1 MLSVQV
7 AASESVKR
15 AFRRRRVAA
24 ATAAFLVVSASG
36 NAGERSFLL
45 SMLPFANPSGLAA
58 TFSTTGNVDLTGPFF
73 QSFGTNGR
81 ACVTCHQPS
90 TGWTITPQQ
99 VQARFNASGG
109 SDPIFRTNDGSNS
122 PNADVSTVDAR
133 RAAYRMLLTKGLI
146 RVGIAI
152 PPDAEFELVDV
163 DDPYGYASAQEL
175 SLFRRPLPSTNL
187 RFLSTV
193 MWDGRETF
201 RDAAS
206 PFCILGTVSC
216 FASIH
221 FDLAEQASH
230 ATTGHAQAVGEL
242 SSEQR
247 EKIVEFE
254 SALFTA
260 QIFDDAAGEL
270 NAGRAHG
277 GPRLLSAQDF
287 YFGINDAVSGDY
299 RTGRLFD
306 SDVFTLYAAWDTMNG
321 GEHRGRALARRAIA
335 RGERLFDT
343 KPIRITGVK
352 GLNDDL
358 SVPVLNGTCTTCH
371 DAPNAGDH
379 SIPAPLDIGVADGS
393 RRTPDLPLYAL
404 RHKLPPFEVIQTT
417 DPGRALI
424 TGRWTDI
431 GRFKGPI
438 LRALASRAPYFHNGS
453 AADLNAV
460 VEFYDQRFEIGLSED
475 EKADLIAFLRAL

>member
-1 MLSVQV
+1 MKRLSVPV
-7 AASESVKR
+7 AR
-15 AFRRRRVAA
+15 TLCLLAA
-24 ATAAFLVVSASG
+24 IGLTALVVSASG
-36 NAGERSFLL
+36 NARERSFLP

-73 QSFGTNGR
+73 QSLGTNGR

-99 VQARFNASGG
+99 VQARFDASGG
-109 SDPIFRTNDGSNS
+109 LDPIFRTNDGSNS
-122 PNADVSTVDAR
+122 PNADVSTLDAR
-133 RAAYRMLLTKGLI
+133 RAAYRVLLTKGLI
-146 RVGIAI
+146 RVGVGI
-152 PPDAEFELVDV
+152 PPDAEFELVGV

-187 RFLSTV
+187 RLLSTV

-201 RDAAS
+201 RDAGS
-206 PFCILGTVSC
+206 PFCILGTASC

-221 FDLAEQASH
+221 FDLAEQANH
-230 ATTGHAQAVGEL
+230 ATTGHAQAAQQL

-247 EKIVEFE
+247 ERIVEFE
-254 SALFTA
+254 TSLFTA

-270 NAGRAHG
+270 IAHRARG
-277 GPRLLSAQDF
+277 GPRLLGGQDF
-287 YFGINDAVSGDY
+287 YFGINDVVSGDY
-299 RTGRLFD
+299 RTGAPFD
-306 SDVFTLYAAWDTMNG
+306 SNVFTLYTAWNTMNG
-321 GEHRGRALARRAIA
+321 GEHDGRAQARRAVA
-335 RGERLFDT
+335 RGERLFNS

-358 SVPVLNGTCTTCH
+358 SVPVLDGTCTSCH

-379 SIPAPLDIGVADGS
+379 SIPAPLDIGVADAS
-393 RRTPDLPLYAL
+393 RRTPDLPLYTL
-404 RHKLPPFEVIQTT
+404 RHKRPPFEIIQTT

-424 TGRWTDI
+424 TGKWRDI

-438 LRALASRAPYFHNGS
+438 LRGLASRAPYFHNGS
-453 AADLNAV
+453 ARDLNAV
-460 VEFYDQRFEIGLSED
+460 VDFYDQRFEIGLTED
-475 EKADLIAFLRAL
+475 DKADLVAFLRTL